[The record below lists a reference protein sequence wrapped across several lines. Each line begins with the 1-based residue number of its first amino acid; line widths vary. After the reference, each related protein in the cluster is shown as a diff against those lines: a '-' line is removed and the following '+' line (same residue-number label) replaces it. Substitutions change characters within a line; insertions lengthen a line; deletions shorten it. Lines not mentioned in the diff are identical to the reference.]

1 MEAGCYKQYVCFI
14 GEIKKEDAS
23 GMLQGEH
30 WDMWCETISISKG
43 CFFTCRY
50 YMRIDGSFLF
60 GGKCLSIL
68 MGR

>member
-1 MEAGCYKQYVCFI
+1 MEAGCYKQDVYFI
-14 GEIKKEDAS
+14 AEINKEDGS

-30 WDMWCETISISKG
+30 WYMWSEGISISKG

-60 GGKCLSIL
+60 GGNA
-68 MGR
+68 